1 MRLFYAALALEANTF
16 LPLPTSYQ
24 AFVEKLY
31 FPPGQVSGEAVRTRP
46 ARWTRCARARK
57 RGEFELI
64 EGSCYAAQPGGA
76 ASRAAYE
83 RMRDEILGQLKAAL
97 PVDGAVFNLHGAMV
111 AHGYDDC
118 EGDFLERV
126 RALVGETCVIG
137 VELDPHCHL
146 TEKRCALA
154 DVIVL
159 FKEYPHTD
167 FAERG
172 EEVVDLVLR
181 TIRREIKPVKS
192 VFDCRMIAS
201 FPTSIQPMRGLV
213 DRIMALE
220 GKDRVLSVSIGHCF
234 PYGDVPECGA
244 RILVHHRRR
253 QAARRHAR
261 RTDRPRADRVARAGG
276 AAGVFGRRRDRL
288 RARATWRPGRDRRHH
303 RQCRRRRAFRQHHLP
318 APPDRARRC
327 RARRSRR
334 SGTRSRCGS
343 RSTPAKARGCRSA
356 SAARPRKCSG
366 PPVDAEVEIIRCVP
380 NAHQT
385 FAGAI
390 VPLGDVASIR
400 MGGVEA
406 VLISTRAQAMG
417 SDLFSNFGIDPKQRK
432 ILVVKSNQ
440 HFYASFSKIA
450 AQVIYAEGD
459 GALPRDYR
467 KLPWRKIQ
475 RPIWPL
481 DAGNGTAAD
490 HLTRSASP
498 WPNSCKAGNGN
509 RGDRMKT
516 TRRNVLAGGL
526 AAAALTC
533 ASLDHHGARRS
544 LRRRAPSRP

>member
-31 FPPGQVSGEAVRTRP
+31 RPPGQHPDQPGHMTGAIGVVR
-46 ARWTRCARARK
+46 ARARS
-57 RGEFELI
+57 GEFELI

-76 ASRAAYE
+76 AARVAYE

-97 PVDGAVFNLHGAMV
+97 PVDGVVLNLHGAMV

-118 EGDFLERV
+118 EGDLLERV
-126 RALVGETCVIG
+126 RVLAGEACVIG

-146 TEKRCALA
+146 TKKRCALA
-154 DVIVL
+154 DIIVL

-172 EEVVDLVLR
+172 AEVVDLVLR

-192 VFDCRMIAS
+192 VFDCRLIAS
-201 FPTSIQPMRGLV
+201 FPTTIQPMRSLV
-213 DRIMALE
+213 DRIMAME

-234 PYGDVPECGA
+234 PYGDVPESGA
-244 RILVHHRRR
+244 RILVLTDDAKPHGDALAEQIGRELISFRER
-253 QAARRHAR
+253 AAPPGYTVDGAIDFALSASGGPIVIADT
-261 RTDRPRADRVARAGG
+261 TDNAGGG
-276 AAGVFGRRRDRL
+276 AASDNTTFLHRL
-288 RARATWRPGRDRRHH
+288 I
-303 RQCRRRRAFRQHHLP
+303 
-318 APPDRARRC
+318 
-327 RARRSRR
+327 
-334 SGTRSRCGS
+334 
-343 RSTPAKARGCRSA
+343 ARGVTG
-356 SAARPRKCSG
+356 AAVAPIWDPMAVRHAFDAGEGARLPFRFGGKTALSSG

-385 FAGAI
+385 FAGAT

-417 SDLFSNFGIDPKQRK
+417 SDLFSNFGIDPTQRK

-450 AQVIYAEGD
+450 AHVIYAEGD
-459 GALPRDYR
+459 GPLPRDIR
-467 KLPWRKIQ
+467 KLPWSKIQ

-481 DAGNGTAAD
+481 DAETA
-490 HLTRSASP
+490 P
-498 WPNSCKAGNGN
+498 
-509 RGDRMKT
+509 
-516 TRRNVLAGGL
+516 GL
-526 AAAALTC
+526 IV
-533 ASLDHHGARRS
+533 
-544 LRRRAPSRP
+544 